1 MLRHA
6 ILTLSCLLAAT
17 AAQADTYPS
26 RPVTLVVPGPAGGTP
41 DVVARMIADKLRTQL
56 GQPIIIENKA
66 GANGFIGS
74 SAAAKAPADGY
85 TLLMG
90 FAQTMAV
97 NPVTFKKLPYDPVK
111 DFTAV
116 ARLVDFELALATP
129 ASVPAGSIGELV
141 SWLQAG
147 RGKYSY
153 GSFGAASPSQFAGDM
168 FNRKAKLDMQHV
180 PYKGSAPLVTDL
192 VGGQVQFGFVVLQVA
207 QQLAQGGKLKIL
219 AVTGPRRQ
227 PAAPNVPTMTEAGYP
242 DVNATGWYGLY
253 APQGTPAA
261 VVERLENAVG
271 QVMKDPD
278 VQRKL
283 VEQGV
288 NPAFAGHDALA
299 RYTLSEIARWRD
311 IVAQTGFSAQD

>member
-1 MLRHA
+1 M
-6 ILTLSCLLAAT
+6 
-17 AAQADTYPS
+17 
-26 RPVTLVVPGPAGGTP
+26 
-41 DVVARMIADKLRTQL
+41 
-56 GQPIIIENKA
+56 
-66 GANGFIGS
+66 
-74 SAAAKAPADGY
+74 
-85 TLLMG
+85 
-90 FAQTMAV
+90 
-97 NPVTFKKLPYDPVK
+97 
-111 DFTAV
+111 
-116 ARLVDFELALATP
+116 
-129 ASVPAGSIGELV
+129 

-168 FNRKAKLDMQHV
+168 FNRKAQLDMQHV

-219 AVTGPRRQ
+219 AVTGKQRQ
-227 PAAPNVPTMTEAGYP
+227 PAAPTIPTMTEAGYP
-242 DVNATGWYGLY
+242 DVNATGWYGPVR
-253 APQGTPAA
+253 APGHAPA
-261 VVERLENAVG
+261 VVDKLEAAVG

-288 NPAFAGHDALA
+288 NPAFAGHEALD

>member
-1 MLRHA
+1 MFRHA
-6 ILTLSCLLAAT
+6 ILTISCLLAAT

-26 RPVTLVVPGPAGGTP
+26 RPITLVVPGPAGGTP
-41 DVVARMIADKLRTQL
+41 DVVARMVADKLRTRL
-56 GQPIIIENKA
+56 GQPVIVENKA

-74 SAAAKAPADGY
+74 AAAAKAPADGY

-129 ASVPAGSIGELV
+129 ASVPAASLGELV
-141 SWLQAG
+141 SWLRAG

-168 FNRKAKLDMQHV
+168 FNRKAQLDMQHV

-219 AVTGPRRQ
+219 AVTGERRQ
-227 PAAPNVPTMTEAGYP
+227 PAAPGVPTMTEAGYP

-261 VVERLENAVG
+261 VVNKLDEAVG
-271 QVMKDPD
+271 QVMKDAD

-283 VEQGV
+283 IEQGV
-288 NPAFAGHDALA
+288 NPAYAGHDALA
-299 RYTLSEIARWRD
+299 AYTRSEIARWRN